1 MFKNETFLGDF
12 QTVWVVLFFLK
23 LNQFENE
30 TATHVE
36 GYVMCKMKSHERE
49 KERKK
54 MET

>member
-1 MFKNETFLGDF
+1 MIPNETYFEF
-12 QTVWVVLFFLK
+12 SNSVYKSSLFFLK
-23 LNQFENE
+23 LKPFENE

-49 KERKK
+49 PAQK